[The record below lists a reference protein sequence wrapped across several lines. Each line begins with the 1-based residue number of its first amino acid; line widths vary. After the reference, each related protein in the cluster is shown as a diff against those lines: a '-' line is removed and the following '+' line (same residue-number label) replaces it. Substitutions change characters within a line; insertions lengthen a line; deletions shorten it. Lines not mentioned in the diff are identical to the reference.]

1 MTMTHSAPRP
11 GPFLRILHAIPF
23 IGQIARD
30 IARDR
35 ENIWYALVILLTV
48 LVLAVQTWGVMAL
61 SMAALAAVPVMFV
74 ILILITLG

>member
-11 GPFLRILHAIPF
+11 GPVLRIVYALPI

-61 SMAALAAVPVMFV
+61 SLAALGAVPVMFV
-74 ILILITLG
+74 VLILITLG